1 MVVAVI
7 AGEDLRLVG
16 ESPERGGVHNA
27 VTVALVG
34 AAKRVRFLVMYPAG
48 GVDGV
53 HRPGGEHQL
62 LAGSPIGLTPVG
74 GGHGMASAAALVNC
88 SQSASS
94 DCGSTR
100 TPATVGIK
108 FTSPLHRGTM
118 CQWR

>member
-53 HRPGGEHQL
+53 HRPGGEQEL
-62 LAGSPIGLTPVG
+62 FPGLPVGLAPAG
-74 GGHGMASAAALVNC
+74 GGHGCGSAATVVSC